1 MSFLSS
7 PLGLEFCRAFVG
19 KNCFLQTCKSN
30 VNKVWLGENWADEAW
45 SNKHEHIEIQT
56 FMIQISRR
64 NR

>member
-1 MSFLSS
+1 M
-7 PLGLEFCRAFVG
+7 C
-19 KNCFLQTCKSN
+19 NSN